1 MRWAGLLYY
10 TGHTARGTLDGA
22 VSYDADALAGEAGGP
37 PPTLPGD
44 ISKHPILLVGSID

>member
-10 TGHTARGTLDGA
+10 TGDTARGTLGGAVDYHADAVPGAVDGA
-22 VSYDADALAGEAGGP
+22 

-44 ISKHPILLVGSID
+44 ISKRPILIVGEIG

>member
-22 VSYDADALAGEAGGP
+22 VGYHADALAGEAGGP
-37 PPTLPGD
+37 PPTLPGE
-44 ISKHPILLVGSID
+44 ISAQPILLAGRID